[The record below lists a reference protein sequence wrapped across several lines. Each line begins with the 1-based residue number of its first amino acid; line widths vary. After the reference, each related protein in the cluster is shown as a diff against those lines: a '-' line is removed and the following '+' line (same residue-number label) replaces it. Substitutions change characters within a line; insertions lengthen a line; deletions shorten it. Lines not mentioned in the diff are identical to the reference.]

1 MPFIKRNELRRYDL
15 CGIVFRHYH
24 PAHIV
29 AARFIA
35 LSETP
40 HNCPNAQ

>member
-1 MPFIKRNELRRYDL
+1 MRNELRRYDAY
-15 CGIVFRHYH
+15 GIVVLHHHF
-24 PAHIV
+24 AHIV

-35 LSETP
+35 LSETL

>member
-1 MPFIKRNELRRYDL
+1 MRNELRRYDP
-15 CGIVFRHYH
+15 CGILFLHHH

-35 LSETP
+35 LSETL
-40 HNCPNAQ
+40 HSCPNAQ